1 MMTMARSSCPRRL
14 LLPLM
19 KRSSTTNTR
28 WAQNPYPVSTVVS
41 SSTIS
46 TTATTTTTAPP
57 WRRQQRQRLSDVL
70 AAMETNNC
78 EDHKRGGHM
87 AYSLSFASLDE
98 YNPFPPLLRPLM
110 AREHEQLRI
119 SHDQLRLGTIANL
132 TTATATSKAQA
143 TSTATATATA
153 YNNSDDELPRTLED
167 ALRPSKRA
175 IVVTEPRMP
184 FNVVDVNKAWE
195 DLCGYKYT
203 ECHGRSLGSLIKGPR
218 TDPLTVTALIN
229 QLLRGEDATAIITNY
244 TKDGRPFQNRL
255 RVGPLYTTSHS
266 SQNSLIGPASNQEV
280 SHFVGILE
288 EVA

>member
-1 MMTMARSSCPRRL
+1 MMIMRSLCSRRL
-14 LLPLM
+14 LLPLIS
-19 KRSSTTNTR
+19 RPTRTRPTITTSDT
-28 WAQNPYPVSTVVS
+28 TVA
-41 SSTIS
+41 TARIS
-46 TTATTTTTAPP
+46 TTTTTAA
-57 WRRQQRQRLSDVL
+57 QQQQQHSLSDVL
-70 AAMETNNC
+70 AAMDTNNSNIESC
-78 EDHKRGGHM
+78 SDESPYDEDQLGHM
-87 AYSLSFASLDE
+87 AYSLSFASLDG

-119 SHDQLRLGTIANL
+119 SHDQLRLRTITNTSSTTA
-132 TTATATSKAQA
+132 TTATAANA
-143 TSTATATATA
+143 TTVVM
-153 YNNSDDELPRTLED
+153 NNNNDDELPRTLED

-203 ECHGRSLGSLIKGPR
+203 ECHGRSLGSLIKGPQ

-229 QLLRGEDATAIITNY
+229 QLLRGEDATAVITNY
-244 TKDGRPFQNRL
+244 KKDGRPFQNRL
-255 RVGPLYTTSHS
+255 RVGPLYKSSHS
-266 SQNSLIGPASNQEV
+266 HNGSAPNHQEV

>member
-1 MMTMARSSCPRRL
+1 MIMRSSCTRRL
-14 LLPLM
+14 LLPSIS
-19 KRSSTTNTR
+19 RPTR
-28 WAQNPYPVSTVVS
+28 RVQPCS
-41 SSTIS
+41 
-46 TTATTTTTAPP
+46 ATTIATARISMTTTAAA
-57 WRRQQRQRLSDVL
+57 QQQRLSGVL
-70 AAMETNNC
+70 AAMGTTSSNIESC
-78 EDHKRGGHM
+78 SDEGPYDEDQRGHM

-119 SHDQLRLGTIANL
+119 SHDQLKLRTITTTTTTTT
-132 TTATATSKAQA
+132 TTAAAPAASANAT
-143 TSTATATATA
+143 TVVV
-153 YNNSDDELPRTLED
+153 NNNNDELPRTLED

-203 ECHGRSLGSLIKGPR
+203 ECHGRSLGSLIKGPQ

-229 QLLRGEDATAIITNY
+229 QLLRGEDATAVITNY
-244 TKDGRPFQNRL
+244 KKDGRPFQNRL
-255 RVGPLYTTSHS
+255 RVGPLYKSSHS
-266 SQNSLIGPASNQEV
+266 HNGSAPNHQEV

>member
-1 MMTMARSSCPRRL
+1 
-14 LLPLM
+14 
-19 KRSSTTNTR
+19 
-28 WAQNPYPVSTVVS
+28 
-41 SSTIS
+41 
-46 TTATTTTTAPP
+46 
-57 WRRQQRQRLSDVL
+57 
-70 AAMETNNC
+70 
-78 EDHKRGGHM
+78 M
-87 AYSLSFASLDE
+87 AYSLSFASLDR

-132 TTATATSKAQA
+132 TTDTVKSQATASAINK
-143 TSTATATATA
+143 
-153 YNNSDDELPRTLED
+153 NNKNNDDELPRTFED
-167 ALRPSKRA
+167 AIRPSKRA

-203 ECHGRSLGSLIKGPR
+203 ECRGKSLGSLIKGPQ
-218 TDPLTVTALIN
+218 TDPVTVTALIN

-244 TKDGRPFQNRL
+244 TKDGRPFRNRL
-255 RVGPLYTTSHS
+255 RVGPLYTNSHRSHS
-266 SQNSLIGPASNQEV
+266 LNGPASKKEV